1 MNTNG
6 RISRDQSKKQVM
18 EYLANKKKS
27 YGAEVHNRD
36 TIHEKS
42 EIISLPVHKLNTTYT
57 SQRALRNKKLAES
70 IASDFNIHLFNPIIV
85 SYRDGKWY
93 VIDGQH
99 RLYGVKKRF
108 GDDYLVDC
116 KVIRGLTQQEE
127 SKLFV
132 LLNDSSKQ
140 LNYADKAKGL
150 YYSDDE
156 TMVNLFNICKSHGV
170 EFGIDD
176 DKRASTDGRI
186 TAIKAIVDTYNKI
199 GADQTNRLV
208 RLLNDTWDGKSTAFR
223 QEMIKAVGVIL
234 SLYSR
239 ELDDRKFEKKLSKV
253 NPTELIRMAKND
265 RVTSAKTEAKIARI
279 MVQNY
284 YNKGKGATPL
294 EYRFGF

>member
-1 MNTNG
+1 M
-6 RISRDQSKKQVM
+6 
-18 EYLANKKKS
+18 
-27 YGAEVHNRD
+27 
-36 TIHEKS
+36 
-42 EIISLPVHKLNTTYT
+42 KLNTANNIVSVKVATRMTTDNIDNYF
-57 SQRALRNKKLAES
+57 LAES
-70 IASDFNIHLFNPIIV
+70 LINNCEEKNGIRLISIPLNLFKIDYGYQRSVDAAHVRKLTPFNYIDGGVVFA
-85 SYRDGKWY
+85 SYRDGWFY
-93 VIDGQH
+93 IIDGQH

-223 QEMIKAVGVIL
+223 QEMIKAVGVVL